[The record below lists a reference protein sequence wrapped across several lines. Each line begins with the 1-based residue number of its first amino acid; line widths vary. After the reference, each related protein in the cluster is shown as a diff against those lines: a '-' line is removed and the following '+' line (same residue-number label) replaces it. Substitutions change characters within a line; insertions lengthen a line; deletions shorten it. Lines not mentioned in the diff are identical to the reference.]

1 MSFSSI
7 TLEHREKQD
16 HAQKSFL
23 IYALIGSLVIHIGV
37 LAFGLGRL
45 LTDLS
50 ITEDEPIEVTMV
62 EEPTPQVTKP
72 PEAKKPPPPKVDSG
86 GGGGGGKTQTPAR
99 AKTPLTPIVKQP
111 LRQPPPVQ
119 TFKPPIPPPPI
130 PVPKEPL
137 VQPSPLEKFVDN
149 FKVPP
154 TQPPK
159 PVAEAPPIIPSVTPK
174 PEITTPITPP
184 PQSLRT
190 QRLLPPSIQTPLSS
204 SEVAKTDTSNIPG
217 NNLIGGQ
224 KNGLSQGSGN
234 GVGSGI
240 GNGRGNGVGNGI
252 GNGVGNGVGNGIGN
266 GVGNGSQPGQTIATA
281 PKPPKPTPKPKPK
294 STRLNL
300 AKDCIRCE
308 LTYPDTAKQRGIEG
322 SPEVT
327 IDYDE
332 NGHVTN
338 VRLTQPSGKSELDQ
352 AVMEQA
358 REFVLKPVPGGRVGA
373 RVVAHFN
380 MNGSDRDREYQ
391 ARQRKR
397 EQEARARQRE
407 ILTSTPTQDA
417 TPGVITDVPAQ
428 PPSNRR
434 KRAIT
439 PATPETPATNSSPQ
453 VPRQGVEPNSSNL
466 SAPSDT
472 LNQSPENRSENGN
485 RRPRKLDDS
494 STQQPFQSPSVP
506 TSQP

>member
-23 IYALIGSLVIHIGV
+23 IYALIGSLAIHIGV
-37 LAFGLGRL
+37 LAFGLGHL

-50 ITEDEPIEVTMV
+50 TAEDEPIEVTMF

-72 PEAKKPPPPKVDSG
+72 KPPEEKKPPPKVNSG
-86 GGGGGGKTQTPAR
+86 VGGKTQTPAR
-99 AKTPLTPIVKQP
+99 DKTPFTLTVKQP
-111 LRQPPPVQ
+111 RRQAVPVHA
-119 TFKPPIPPPPI
+119 FKPPIQPLPVPI
-130 PVPKEPL
+130 PKEPL

-159 PVAEAPPIIPSVTPK
+159 PVAETPQTIPSVTPS
-174 PEITTPITPP
+174 PDTFTTPSTPPIPVASPPPTPP
-184 PQSLRT
+184 PKSLRT
-190 QRLLPPSIQTPLSS
+190 LRSLPLPIQTPLSS
-204 SEVAKTDTSNIPG
+204 GEVDKTDTSNSPG
-217 NNLIGGQ
+217 NHLISGPRE
-224 KNGLSQGSGN
+224 GLNQGS
-234 GVGSGI
+234 
-240 GNGRGNGVGNGI
+240 

-266 GVGNGSQPGQTIATA
+266 SSQQGQRVATVATA
-281 PKPPKPTPKPKPK
+281 PKLPTPKPKPK

-300 AKDCIRCE
+300 AKDCIRCD
-308 LTYPDTAKQRGIEG
+308 LKYPDTAKQRGIEG

-338 VRLTQPSGKSELDQ
+338 VRLTHPSGKSELDQ
-352 AVMEQA
+352 ALVEQA
-358 REFVLKPVPGGRVGA
+358 REFVLKPVPGGRVGS
-373 RVVAHFN
+373 RVVANFQIR
-380 MNGSDRDREYQ
+380 GSERDREYQ

-397 EQEARARQRE
+397 EEQAQARQRE
-407 ILTSTPTQDA
+407 ILTSTPTQEA
-417 TPGVITDVPAQ
+417 TPGSAGSTPGVITDVPGQ
-428 PPSNRR
+428 PASKRRRRSLTPS
-434 KRAIT
+434 
-439 PATPETPATNSSPQ
+439 TPETPATNPSPQ
-453 VPRQGVEPNSSNL
+453 VPRQGVEPSSSNL
-466 SAPSDT
+466 SAPSDK
-472 LNQSPENRSENGN
+472 LNQSPENRSENRN
-485 RRPRKLDDS
+485 RRPGRLDDS

>member
-1 MSFSSI
+1 SN
-7 TLEHREKQD
+7 
-16 HAQKSFL
+16 
-23 IYALIGSLVIHIGV
+23 
-37 LAFGLGRL
+37 
-45 LTDLS
+45 
-50 ITEDEPIEVTMV
+50 
-62 EEPTPQVTKP
+62 
-72 PEAKKPPPPKVDSG
+72 
-86 GGGGGGKTQTPAR
+86 
-99 AKTPLTPIVKQP
+99 
-111 LRQPPPVQ
+111 
-119 TFKPPIPPPPI
+119 PPIPPPPI

-159 PVAEAPPIIPSVTPK
+159 PVAEAPPIIPPATPQ

-184 PQSLRT
+184 PESVRT
-190 QRLLPPSIQTPLSS
+190 QRVLPPSTDTPLAS
-204 SEVAKTDTSNIPG
+204 VPG
-217 NNLIGGQ
+217 NNLIGVP

-234 GVGSGI
+234 GVGNGI

-266 GVGNGSQPGQTIATA
+266 GVGNGSKPGQTIATA
-281 PKPPKPTPKPKPK
+281 PKPPTPKPKPK

-300 AKDCIRCE
+300 SKDCVRCE
-308 LTYPDTAKQRGIEG
+308 LTYPDSAKQRGIEG
-322 SPEVT
+322 SPEVS

-358 REFVLKPVPGGRVGA
+358 REFVLKPVSGGRVGA
-373 RVVAHFN
+373 RVVANFH
-380 MNGSDRDREYQ
+380 MRGSDRDREYQ

-397 EQEARARQRE
+397 DDEARARQRE
-407 ILTSTPTQDA
+407 TLTSTTPTQEE
-417 TPGVITDVPAQ
+417 T

-453 VPRQGVEPNSSNL
+453 VSPQGVEPNSSNL
-466 SAPSDT
+466 STPSDT

-485 RRPRKLDDS
+485 RKPRKLDDS
-494 STQQPFQSPSVP
+494 STQSPIQSPSVP